1 MQQEEKLSEAK
12 STMDQMMKALQKDYQ
27 STLEEK
33 DTKICALEKDI
44 RDFQRAADQARVLQL
59 IA

>member
-33 DTKICALEKDI
+33 DTKISALEKDI
-44 RDFQRAADQARVLQL
+44 MDFQRAADQARVLQL
-59 IA
+59 IT